1 MSGHTRLHS
10 YVCTHNPETIADIFL
25 QAIQWVWP
33 VVLLIGLPFAPESPY
48 WLIRKNRKDDARKA
62 LEKLS
67 SSKHRPDIDSVLVMI
82 EQTDLLEQEL
92 ESTTTYMD
100 CFKGANLP
108 RTEISIMVYLIQV
121 IGGNPLIGYANFF
134 FEQAGLNSRDAF
146 NSKYPFF
153 FLQQSKLTTHS
164 GFRRNLPLL
173 ASNVLLR
180 PPHNLYHRHAL
191 HDGFALHNRLSRF
204 RPLARWRYLGT
215 SNTNGHLDL
224 HLPDDRRTHLLRHNL
239 RDFVYPS

>member
-1 MSGHTRLHS
+1 MLKDALPVWKADWMSGHIRLHS
-10 YVCTHNPETIADIFL
+10 YVSRNIPETIADIIS

-48 WLIRKNRKDDARKA
+48 WLIRKNRKEDARKA

-100 CFKGANLP
+100 CIKGANLP

-134 FEQAGLNSRDAF
+134 FEQAGLSSHDAF
-146 NSKYPFF
+146 SSQYSLFM
-153 FLQQSKLTTHS
+153 L
-164 GFRRNLPLL
+164 
-173 ASNVLLR
+173 
-180 PPHNLYHRHAL
+180 
-191 HDGFALHNRLSRF
+191 
-204 RPLARWRYLGT
+204 
-215 SNTNGHLDL
+215 
-224 HLPDDRRTHLLRHNL
+224 
-239 RDFVYPS
+239 